1 MRNSLLKV
9 VLLVFCALLWVR
21 QAQAFQFV
29 VSDIQVDGLQ
39 RVSAGTVFSAF
50 PINIGDKVDEVS
62 LASAIRTLFHTGLFK
77 NISVDRDK
85 DVLIIH
91 VKERPAI
98 AKINI
103 KGNKAIDTDKLKEGL
118 KNAGLQEGQ
127 IFKRSTLE
135 KLQMEILRSYV
146 GQGRYN
152 ARVKGEVKDLKR
164 NRVDI
169 TLKISEGKTAAIHH
183 INIVGN
189 KAFSDDELRDL
200 FELKTSD
207 WWTSLFNDDKYSRE
221 KLSGD
226 LEKLRSFYLDHG
238 YIKFSIDSTQVS
250 LSPDKK
256 QVFITVAITEGPQY
270 KIRDVHIKG
279 KTILP
284 RKDIRKLVLIKPG
297 EVFSRQKLT
306 ATTDLISKRL
316 GVEGYTFANVNA
328 VPETHDDHTA
338 TVTFYVDPGRRV
350 YVHRINFT
358 GNTVTKDSVLRQE
371 MLQMEGAVASTDL
384 IDQSKT
390 RLERLGFFKSVNV
403 ETPSVPGKSDQ
414 IDVNYSVEEQP
425 TGSLSASLGYS
436 QLDGALVGA
445 SVSEKNWMGTGRQVS
460 LGANVSKSVKSANFS
475 YLNPYYTVDG
485 VSRGFSLFTRKTD
498 YSAQNVTITSYT
510 LDNYGANL
518 SFGYPL
524 DNVTRLNFGLG
535 YSHPSVK
542 IGDLPAQE
550 ISQFIG
556 QYGSNYNIYSL
567 NTSWVRNTLNRGVYP
582 TRGYSHAISANLSAP
597 GSDLEYYKLT
607 DTFKYFIPLNQN
619 QNWVVKLR
627 TDVGYGGG
635 YGKNHSLPFF
645 EHFFSGGYGSV
656 RGYQANSLG
665 PTATPALGDAST
677 PPPFGGNVLTEGTA
691 ALIFPLPF
699 VKDQHSM
706 RSSLFFDAGNV
717 FDTDRGYNPK
727 LNALRMSL
735 GVNFQWLTAIGP
747 LGFSL
752 AKPLNS
758 KPGDH
763 TQVFQ
768 FTLGQQF

>member
-50 PINIGDKVDEVS
+50 PINIGDQVNEVS
-62 LASAIRTLFHTGLFK
+62 LSNAIRTLFHTGLFK
-77 NISVDRDK
+77 DISVDRDK

-135 KLQMEILRSYV
+135 KLQLEILRSYV

-152 ARVKGEVKDLKR
+152 ARVKGEVKDLPR

-183 INIVGN
+183 INIIGN
-189 KAFSDDELRDL
+189 KAFSDSRLRDL

-256 QVFITVAITEGPQY
+256 QVFITIAITEGPQY
-270 KIRDVHIKG
+270 KIRDFAIKG

-284 RKDIRKLVLIKPG
+284 RKDLRKLVLVKPG

-316 GVEGYTFANVNA
+316 GIEGYTFANVNA
-328 VPETHDDHTA
+328 VPKTHDDDTA

-350 YVHRINFT
+350 YVHRINFS
-358 GNTVTKDSVLRQE
+358 GNTVSKDSVLRQE

-384 IDQSKT
+384 IDKSKT

-403 ETPSVPGKSDQ
+403 ETPSVPGRSDQ

-436 QLDGALVGA
+436 QLDGAIVGA
-445 SVSEKNWMGTGRQVS
+445 SVSEKNWMGTGKQVS
-460 LGANVSKSVKSANFS
+460 LGANVSKSIKSANFS

-485 VSRGFSLFTRKTD
+485 VSRGFSLFARKTD
-498 YSAQNVTITSYT
+498 YAQQNITSYT
-510 LDNYGANL
+510 LDNFGGNL

-524 DNVTRLNFGLG
+524 DNVTRLNFGAG
-535 YSHPSVK
+535 YSHPTVRT
-542 IGDLPAQE
+542 GNLPAQE
-550 ISQFIG
+550 VSQFLDQHG
-556 QYGSNYNIYSL
+556 NNYNIYSV
-567 NTSWVRNTLNRGVYP
+567 NASWVRNTLNRGVFP
-582 TRGYSHAISANLSAP
+582 TNGYSHSVSAEVAVP
-597 GSDLEYYKLT
+597 GSNLEYYKLT
-607 DTFKYFIPLNQN
+607 DKFKYFIPLNQN
-619 QNWVVKLR
+619 QTWVAKFR
-627 TDVGYGGG
+627 TDLGFGDG
-635 YGKNHSLPFF
+635 YGKNSSMPFF

-656 RGYQANSLG
+656 RGYRANSLG

-677 PPPFGGNVLTEGTA
+677 PPPFGGNMLVEGSA
-691 ALIFPLPF
+691 ELAFPVPF
-699 VKDQHSM
+699 VKDATSM
-706 RSSLFFDAGNV
+706 RSSFFFDAGNV
-717 FDTDRGYNPK
+717 FDTDRGYNPS
-727 LNALRMSL
+727 LSAIRMSV
-735 GVNFQWLTAIGP
+735 GVNFQWITAIGP

-752 AKPLNS
+752 AKPLNN